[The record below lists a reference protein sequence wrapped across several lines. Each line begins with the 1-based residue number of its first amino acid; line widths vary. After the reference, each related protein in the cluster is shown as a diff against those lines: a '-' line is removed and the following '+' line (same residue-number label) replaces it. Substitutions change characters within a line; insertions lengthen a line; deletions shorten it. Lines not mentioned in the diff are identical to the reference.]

1 MNSNNFNSIF
11 GIETE
16 EETTEI
22 ETVVPEV
29 LEVDNSEDEVKEID
43 KDFKYARE
51 NIKETIETS
60 KEVISE
66 MITVA
71 KQSQHPRAYEVL
83 GNLLKMQIES
93 NKDLLAL
100 RKSKKEL
107 QPQEAGTGPTTINNN
122 LVMSTHEVLKLIGK
136 QKDSEE

>member
-1 MNSNNFNSIF
+1 MSDDNFNSIF
-11 GIETE
+11 GIESE
-16 EETTEI
+16 EEI

-29 LEVDNSEDEVKEID
+29 LEVNVPEDEIKEID

-60 KEVISE
+60 KEVITE
-66 MITVA
+66 MLVVA

-107 QPQEAGTGPTTINNN
+107 QPQEPGTGPTTINNN

-136 QKDSEE
+136 DKKTEE